1 MSEQAVENS
10 ETSSVPLVTIHC
22 TIREVMTAI
31 DAGAKGIAL
40 VVDEN
45 RRLLATLT
53 DGDIRRALLAGH
65 TLNETT
71 SEVLA
76 LKAQSPYPT
85 SITAEAGTSDSEL
98 IKLMTTNSI
107 RQIPLVSYLGEV
119 VGLATLDELAPDQMD
134 SLNAV
139 IMAGG
144 FGTRLRPLTE
154 DIPKPMLPV
163 GGRPLIEHI
172 VGQLSAV
179 GIRHVSVTTHYKAQA
194 IVSHLGDGERFGL
207 KIDYINE
214 EQPLGTVGSLSMLE
228 PWESTLL
235 VINGDILT
243 RLNFRALLDFH
254 RDNRAMI
261 TVGVRPYEL
270 QVPYGVIDVE
280 GVNVKRLSEKPTL
293 KFFVNA
299 GIYLLEPEVYDW
311 IRTGHKLDMT
321 DLVQSLLDDGE
332 KVASFPISEYWLDIG
347 CHMDYQRAQEDAVN
361 GVIGR

>member
-1 MSEQAVENS
+1 MSEQSVETNP
-10 ETSSVPLVTIHC
+10 TPFLPMVTAQS

-31 DAGAKGIAL
+31 DTGAKGIAL
-40 VVDEN
+40 VVDDN

-53 DGDIRRALLAGH
+53 DGDVRRALLAGH
-65 TLNETT
+65 TLNEPT
-71 SEVLA
+71 SELLA
-76 LKAQSPYPT
+76 LKAQTPYPT
-85 SITAEAGTSDSEL
+85 SITAEAGTPDSEL
-98 IKLMTTNSI
+98 IKLMTANSI
-107 RQIPLVSYLGEV
+107 RQVPLVGYRGEV
-119 VGLATLDELAPDQMD
+119 VGLATLDELAPDQMN

-154 DIPKPMLPV
+154 DIPKPMLPI

-172 VGQLSAV
+172 VDQLSSV
-179 GIRHVSVTTHYKAQA
+179 GITHVNITTHYKAQA
-194 IVSHLGDGERFGL
+194 IVSHLGDGEKFGL

-214 EQPLGTVGSLSMLE
+214 ERPLGTVGSLAMLD

-254 RDNRAMI
+254 RENRAMI

-270 QVPYGVIDVE
+270 QVPYGVIDVD
-280 GVNVKRLSEKPTL
+280 GASVKRLSEKPTL

-299 GIYLLEPEVYDW
+299 GIYLLEPEVYNW
-311 IRTGHKLDMT
+311 IRNGHRLDMT

-332 KVASFPISEYWLDIG
+332 RVASFPISEY
-347 CHMDYQRAQEDAVN
+347 
-361 GVIGR
+361 